1 MNCILSMEIA
11 LVGLDKTADKCTQII
26 EEREVGFEDYEAWEE
41 SEGWDEEFDK
51 LFSEAYDGTS
61 REIEDGEAVQSSNT
75 VYGVHGVIDE
85 DDLFLPM
92 TEKLISKEKVNVG
105 HAESRKGQQK
115 ANRKESGANEGEK
128 GKGILG
134 SVFGLGEAAKEDEPK
149 LLVTKVSAESVAR
162 ASASADEKLHRTSNV
177 QPPRKRFRLG
187 FLGGGMKEEKAEHSA
202 NATQGLSAEQT
213 DRSLLAN
220 SNALHDSQNRMKMS
234 RSETTSP
241 SSSGQRESSSMAS
254 SPMQEPLLSSK
265 QNTETKAET
274 ALSSGETSL
283 EADISRIDLPS
294 SDFPYSSL
302 LSEQIVLKRE
312 GASSPIT
319 VSLAD
324 IAMIGGCGES
334 EMEDFAEGKGDGSE
348 ESDKTYD
355 NLKRESGIYEW
366 HIDDTAE
373 DRKESKQQ
381 TKTGIEEEEDE
392 RGEGKRKE
400 SRIYEAERREE
411 ERWETGIGKKIS
423 IGRDEIFE
431 IGDASEEEDQDLFEA
446 QKMKRRGSVTNRT
459 DEEKEHIL
467 QRRYIEDSGQED
479 NNNILKK
486 KDERKEITKD
496 VLRQEKARG
505 KWKENLRIKEKKS
518 LILDDDDDE
527 GDEDGKEKRLALGK
541 GFEKR
546 GFSEKS
552 ARINCVEKRKSERK
566 GGGNADEEL
575 NDEPKGEEKEQS
587 EARPSGDSSDA
598 SSMVSSL
605 KTTTKHEHRHHRRHH
620 DFTHGHCDNRFLR
633 RDKNSS
639 LSKLIEEW
647 DSQHA
652 MNNDHSHHR
661 HHRHGHRSH
670 HISRSESWR
679 SESGKEQEAY
689 DNRGAGFCK
698 EEAGKSLRIAVSS
711 VKDAELSK
719 AGLGKQVKWLLKEA
733 KIK

>member
-26 EEREVGFEDYEAWEE
+26 EEREVSSEDEGAWEE

-51 LFSEAYDGTS
+51 LFSEVYDGTS
-61 REIEDGEAVQSSNT
+61 REIEDGEAVQSSST
-75 VYGVHGVIDE
+75 VYGVHGAIDE

-92 TEKLISKEKVNVG
+92 TEKLTSKEKVNVG
-105 HAESRKGQQK
+105 HAESKKGQQK
-115 ANRKESGANEGEK
+115 VNRKESGANEGEK
-128 GKGILG
+128 GKGFLG
-134 SVFGLGEAAKEDEPK
+134 SVFGLGEAAKEDELK
-149 LLVTKVSAESVAR
+149 LHAAHISAEIVAR
-162 ASASADEKLHRTSNV
+162 ASASADEKLHRMSNM

-220 SNALHDSQNRMKMS
+220 SNALHDSPNQMKMS
-234 RSETTSP
+234 HSETTSL
-241 SSSGQRESSSMAS
+241 SSSGLRESSSVAS
-254 SPMQEPLLSSK
+254 SLMNEPLLSSK
-265 QNTETKAET
+265 QNTEMKAET

-334 EMEDFAEGKGDGSE
+334 KMEDFAEGKGDSSE
-348 ESDKTYD
+348 ESDKAYD
-355 NLKRESGIYEW
+355 TLKRGSGIYEW
-366 HIDDTAE
+366 HIDDAAE
-373 DRKESKQQ
+373 DRKERKQK
-381 TKTGIEEEEDE
+381 TKTGIKEEEVDE
-392 RGEGKRKE
+392 RGGGKRKE
-400 SRIYEAERREE
+400 PRIYEAERREE

-446 QKMKRRGSVTNRT
+446 QKMKRRGSTVNKK
-459 DEEKEHIL
+459 EEKEHIL
-467 QRRYIEDSGQED
+467 QRRYIEDAKKED
-479 NNNILKK
+479 YDNILKK
-486 KDERKEITKD
+486 KDGGEEITKD
-496 VLRQEKARG
+496 VLSQEKARG
-505 KWKENLRIKEKKS
+505 KRKENLRIKEKKS
-518 LILDDDDDE
+518 LIFDDDDDE

-575 NDEPKGEEKEQS
+575 NDEPKGEEKEHS
-587 EARPSGDSSDA
+587 EARLCRDSSDA

-620 DFTHGHCDNRFLR
+620 DCSHGYCDNSFLR

-647 DSQHA
+647 DAQHA

-661 HHRHGHRSH
+661 HHRHGYRSH
-670 HISRSESWR
+670 HISRSESLR
-679 SESGKEQEAY
+679 SESGKGQEAY
-689 DNRGAGFCK
+689 DYGGAGFCE
-698 EEAGKSLRIAVSS
+698 EEAGKSLGIAVSS